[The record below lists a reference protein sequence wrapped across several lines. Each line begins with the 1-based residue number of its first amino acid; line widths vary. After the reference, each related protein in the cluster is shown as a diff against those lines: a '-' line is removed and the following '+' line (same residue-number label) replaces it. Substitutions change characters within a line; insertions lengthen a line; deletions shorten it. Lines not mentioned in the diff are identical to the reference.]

1 MMILDY
7 HPCPM
12 GLDISDLSIKLIQF
26 KKRGEKIRIQA
37 IGKTDLPKGV
47 LENGEVK
54 DRETLIRYL
63 RKIIAHPDYGKVV
76 GNEVVACLPETRTF
90 LKVVEIDKTSP
101 DIEDAICGELVKH
114 IPVPIDEMYYDFQA
128 IRESSRSQI
137 FLTGAAQ
144 REVVDQYTSILH
156 ECHLSVIALESEP
169 LSICR
174 AILPEEHIRYKQE
187 NKQNYAI
194 IDIGATSA
202 NLSVYAKNSILFS
215 VSMPISGEEITKKIA
230 EILNI
235 DVARAEKAKIIY
247 SMQEGDEHPV
257 IKKILSDMVVDLV
270 KKSHEAMNFF
280 YHHYATWGPINKIIL
295 CGGGS
300 SIKDIDKI
308 MQKEIGVE
316 TVLGDSLVNLDD
328 RQEGFLKAFQE
339 TVSVY
344 IDFIPEEKKRGAKR
358 RGDKTMKI
366 THDASLSYTTAIGL
380 GLRGAFSEEIDA

>member
-1 MMILDY
+1 MIILDY

-26 KKRGEKIRIQA
+26 KKRGDKIKIQA
-37 IGKTDLPKGV
+37 IGKTNLPKGV
-47 LENGEVK
+47 LVDGEIK
-54 DRETLIRYL
+54 DRETLVRFL
-63 RKIIAHPDYGKVV
+63 RKIIAHPDYGKVI

-90 LKVVEIDKTSP
+90 LKVVDIEKGVP
-101 DIEDAICGELVKH
+101 DIEEAICGELIKH

-128 IRESSRSQI
+128 IRESSRTQI

-144 REVVDQYTSILH
+144 REVVDQYTSLLH
-156 ECHLSVIALESEP
+156 ECRLSVVALESEP
-169 LSICR
+169 LSTCR
-174 AILPEEHIRYKQE
+174 ALLPEEHIRYKKE

-215 VSMPISGEEITKKIA
+215 VSMPISGEEITQKIS

-235 DVARAEKAKIIY
+235 DSARAEKAKMIY
-247 SMQEGDEHPV
+247 SMQEGEEHPV

-270 KKSHEAMNFF
+270 KKSRDAMNFF

-295 CGGGS
+295 CGGGA
-300 SIKDIDKI
+300 SIKDIEKI
-308 MQKEIGVE
+308 MQKELGVE
-316 TVLGDSLVNLDD
+316 TVRGDSLINLDD
-328 RQEGFLKAFQE
+328 RHEGFLKAFQE
-339 TVSVY
+339 TISVY
-344 IDFIPEEKKRGAKR
+344 IDFIPEEKKRSTKH